1 MYFLEWLPF
10 CHDLSRILGLPA
22 ASKQHNAFR
31 FSCPLYLLSVWVSL
45 HDFLAEGF

>member
-10 CHDLSRILGLPA
+10 CHNLSRIFDSPGP
-22 ASKQHNAFR
+22 SKQHDAFG
-31 FSCPLYLLSVWVSL
+31 FLCPLYLLSVWVSL